1 MRNNNFDI
9 LRLMCALLVIVS
21 HSYALLVI
29 YGEEPLLQGT
39 GWLLASGI
47 GLCGFF
53 TISGYLILQSLVTS
67 KNIFSYLAKRCL
79 RIFPGLLVCLILVVV
94 ACSFF
99 YTGEGNYWT
108 QYETYSFIWNNLSL
122 YDLQWEIPGVF
133 VNNPYD
139 ASIDGPLW
147 TLAYEYSLYLCIIVL
162 FFMRKHKGV
171 IAGLSILALALILTK
186 NIFFATKLANA
197 YYFNLSLNLFMP
209 FAQYFVTGM
218 LLQNRQTF
226 HTDKA
231 RLIIIGICAASAIC
245 ITIIHTYIHTY
256 IRKYKASCNAFCLCA
271 IHYAR
276 RIVLE
281 TGKRWIETNRRYVLR
296 DVYLCV
302 PDSTDANSLNTGYY
316 TNMVDGFDFHIG
328 AANSICIVAYCREKS
343 IIIKEILVI

>member
-79 RIFPGLLVCLILVVV
+79 RIFHGLLVCLILVVV

-139 ASIDGPLW
+139 ASIDGSLW

-226 HTDKA
+226 RTDKA

-245 ITIIHTYIHTY
+245 ITIIHTYVNIKPLVMLFVSALFIMLGELYWKPVSDGLKRIGDMSYGTY
-256 IRKYKASCNAFCLCA
+256 IYAFPIQQMLIASIPGITPIWLMVLTSISVLPIAFASWHIVEKRALSLKKYL
-271 IHYAR
+271 
-276 RIVLE
+276 
-281 TGKRWIETNRRYVLR
+281 
-296 DVYLCV
+296 
-302 PDSTDANSLNTGYY
+302 
-316 TNMVDGFDFHIG
+316 
-328 AANSICIVAYCREKS
+328 
-343 IIIKEILVI
+343 